1 MCVCVSILFL
11 YVENTHFVVRNAQVF
26 LLSHMPESYYV
37 REKRNR
43 KIQREREG
51 GGGEGERGESGV
63 DGCVLKLRR
72 W

>member
-1 MCVCVSILFL
+1 
-11 YVENTHFVVRNAQVF
+11 
-26 LLSHMPESYYV
+26 MPESYYV

-43 KIQREREG
+43 KIQRER

-63 DGCVLKLRR
+63 DGCVLKIRR